1 MQLEDLITGTLEFQ
15 NMREHTLPQS
25 RQLVTGLNG
34 SARTLYYSALFQ
46 ENHQSQLIVTDTQY
60 HADQLFED
68 LTTRLDDDTVF
79 NFPAEDNIAVEIATS
94 SPDAKAARIR
104 ALHAMQADKPSIVV
118 TAVAGLRKYLVPAR
132 VFNAAR
138 LHLAF
143 DGEYEMTNLQARLA
157 VMGYVNQAL
166 VEKPGDFAIR
176 GSIVDIYP
184 FDTENPVRIDF
195 FDTEIDSMRFF
206 DVTNQRSLANIEQ
219 LDLLPVTDF
228 VIDQA
233 AFTDG
238 LAKLETAMSTVRQ
251 SLDGA
256 HKKHLSDHFAV
267 LLSDRPGERNA
278 ELALYLKSFYD
289 DVASVA
295 DYLAADGVIFFDDL
309 TRIQDTEQK
318 TLEIEGQWIA
328 EQLAKDTILPGIEFG
343 HRVHDVVRD
352 HEQAQIL
359 IAQFQKG
366 IGNLKLTNLVQINTR
381 PMQQFFGQM
390 PLLKTEMERWQ
401 RQQYTVI
408 VMVNGQDR
416 LAQVAATLQDFEIP
430 TTITEPTAIV
440 QQQQVQLIDAQ
451 LANGFE
457 VQGARLAVITEAEMF
472 TKVRKK
478 QPRRQTLANA
488 ERIKSY
494 SDLKI
499 GDYVVHVN
507 HGIGVYE
514 GMQTLEVHGVHQDYI
529 TIVYQKDAK
538 IFIPVSQLNLVQ
550 KYTGAE
556 DKTPKINKLGGSD
569 WAKTKRKVTAQIED
583 IADDLIKLYAERE
596 AARGFAFAPHTDAM
610 QKFEDA
616 FPYTETADQLRS
628 TEEIFRDMERNRP
641 MDRLLVGDVGFGKT
655 EVAFRAAYKAFLDD
669 KQVAILVPTT
679 ILAQQHYESMQNRF
693 EAFGVRVGL
702 LSRFQT
708 NKQIKETLVKLK
720 RREIDMVVGTHR
732 VLSKDVE
739 FADIGLLVI
748 DEEQRFGVKHK
759 ERLKELK
766 TNVDVLTLTATP
778 IPRTLHM
785 SMLGVRDL
793 SVIETPPS
801 NRYPIQTYVMEQ
813 SGAVIA
819 DAIEREMSR
828 DGQIF
833 YLHNRVND
841 IEKVSAYL
849 NTLVPD
855 ARIAY
860 AHGQMSESQLEG
872 IIYDFI
878 NGEYDVLVS
887 TTIIETGV
895 DIPNANTLVIENAD
909 HMGLAQLYQ
918 LRGRVGRSSR
928 VAYAYFTY
936 PQNRVLNEESE
947 KRLEAIRDFTELG
960 SGFKIAMRDLSI
972 RGAGNLLGSKQS
984 GFIDSVGYDLY
995 TQMLNDAVAAK
1006 RGGKRAN
1013 KTDAE
1018 VDLGL
1023 EAYLPNDY
1031 VNDQAQKI
1039 ELYKRIRQSETE
1051 PQFQEVEG
1059 DLLDR
1064 FGEYPEQV
1072 ANLLRLSRMKVAA
1085 DHALVEKIKR
1095 DGNYIFVTI
1104 GKQGVS
1110 QIGGTEIFDI
1120 VNASQLS
1127 SKFVVAEPS
1136 KIQVKLVIQPT
1147 MEQATW
1153 VAEVEELLAKL
1164 RSHVAELTDP
1174 TEEVADAK

>member
-1 MQLEDLITGTLEFQ
+1 MQLENLITATLEFQ
-15 NMREHTLPQS
+15 NVQEHAAPNS

-46 ENHQSQLIVTDTQY
+46 ETKQSQLIVTDTQY
-60 HADQLFED
+60 HADQLVED
-68 LTTRLDDDTVF
+68 LTSRLGDEIVF
-79 NFPAEDNIAVEIATS
+79 SFPAEDNIAVEIATS
-94 SPDAKAARIR
+94 SPDAKAARIQ
-104 ALHAMQADKPSIVV
+104 ALHAMQGEQPTIVV
-118 TAVAGLRKYLVPAR
+118 TAVAGLRKFLVPAQ

-138 LHLAF
+138 LHLSF
-143 DGEYEMTNLQARLA
+143 NNEFEMTELQAQLA
-157 VMGYVNQAL
+157 VMGYVHQPL

-184 FDTENPVRIDF
+184 FELDNPIRIDF

-206 DVTNQRSLANIEQ
+206 DVANQRSLASIEEI
-219 LDLLPVTDF
+219 DLLPVTDF

-233 AFTDG
+233 TFTTG
-238 LAKLETAMSTVRQ
+238 LQKLDNAMSTVRQ
-251 SLDGA
+251 SLQGA
-256 HKKHLSDHFAV
+256 HKKHLTDHFEA

-278 ELALYLKSFYD
+278 ELVLYLKSFYD
-289 DVASVA
+289 HVASVA
-295 DYLAADGVIFFDDL
+295 DYLAADGMLLFDDL

-318 TLEIEGQWIA
+318 ILETEGQWVA
-328 EQLAKDTILPGIEFG
+328 EQLAKDAILPDMEFG
-343 HRVHDVVRD
+343 HRLLDIVHN

-366 IGNLKLTNLVQINTR
+366 IGNLKLSNLVQINTR

-401 RQQYTVI
+401 RQQYSVVI
-408 VMVNGQDR
+408 MVNGQER
-416 LAQVAATLQDFEIP
+416 LAQVAATLQDFEITAVIGTP
-430 TTITEPTAIV
+430 ETITE
-440 QQQQVQLIDAQ
+440 QQVQLIDGQ

-478 QPRRQTLANA
+478 APKRQTLANA

-494 SDLKI
+494 SDLKV

-596 AARGFAFAPHTDAM
+596 AARGFAFEPHTAEI

-679 ILAQQHYESMQNRF
+679 ILAQQHYESMQSRF
-693 EAFGVRVGL
+693 EEFGVRVGL

-708 NKQIKETLVKLK
+708 AKQIKVTLAKLK
-720 RREIDMVVGTHR
+720 NHELDMVVGTHR

-739 FADIGLLVI
+739 FADIGLLII

-1006 RGGKRAN
+1006 RGDKQTN

-1023 EAYLPNDY
+1023 EAYLPNEY

-1039 ELYKRIRQSETE
+1039 ELYKRIRQSETD
-1051 PQFQEVEG
+1051 PQFEEVED

-1064 FGEYPEQV
+1064 FGEYPDQV
-1072 ANLLRLSRMKVAA
+1072 KNLLRLSRMKVAA

-1095 DGNYIFVTI
+1095 DGSFIFVTI

-1110 QIGGTEIFDI
+1110 KIGGPEIFDT
-1120 VNASQLS
+1120 VSAGKLS
-1127 SKFVVAEPS
+1127 SKFVVAEPN
-1136 KIQVKLVIQPT
+1136 KIEIKLVIQPT
-1147 MEQATW
+1147 MDQ
-1153 VAEVEELLAKL
+1153 EVWLNELELLLAKL
-1164 RSHVAELTDP
+1164 QNGIAQP
-1174 TEEVADAK
+1174 EVANEK